1 MLYLICCVWNS
12 SGHQGVAR
20 IVVSS
25 TLAQSPQG
33 NIHRRILSQ
42 MKSQSI
48 MQRKFQTLCY
58 LKFLHHNKQ
67 WHLLVGLLFGA
78 SCWFRCQWSGGQT
91 DLCHV
96 PRVRIPTVCLGPHVA
111 PHLVAKNAF
120 AATNGWTIWLGRRED
135 KSPLVIPL
143 CAIF

>member
-1 MLYLICCVWNS
+1 MLYLICCVWNF
-12 SGHQGVAR
+12 GGYQGVAQ
-20 IVVSS
+20 IAVSS
-25 TLAQSPQG
+25 TLVQRPQG

-48 MQRKFQTLCY
+48 MQRKFQMLSY

-78 SCWFRCQWSGGQT
+78 SCWFRWRCRGGQT

-96 PRVRIPTVCLGPHVA
+96 PRVRIPTVSLGLHVA

-120 AATNGWTIWLGRRED
+120 AAANGWTIWLGRRED
-135 KSPLVIPL
+135 KSPRVIPL